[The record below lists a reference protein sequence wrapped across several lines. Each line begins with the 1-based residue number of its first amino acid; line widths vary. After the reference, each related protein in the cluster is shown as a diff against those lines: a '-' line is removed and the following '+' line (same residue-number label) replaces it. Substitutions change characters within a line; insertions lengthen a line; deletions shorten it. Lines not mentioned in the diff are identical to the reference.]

1 MPEDIKKSKEDIE
14 EILKLFKSFVK
25 ENRPILDIDK
35 GSCARD
41 LLVVASL
48 FKALTFY
55 SPIFLYFVV
64 ATGET
69 WFGTDA
75 LELKLCDEIKTAD
88 DVITEYIDANFNVF
102 DVKFDPP
109 PEKPEFTSLFPV
121 GVESGSGGGLISR
134 AVRWLA
140 RTVAAEFA
148 SEMNDL
154 NASQRPDRRYM
165 IKDDSSER
173 IRVE

>member
-1 MPEDIKKSKEDIE
+1 MLLNRRPKPCLNCHSPYTYRLYLSSPSEFQTITAGRYKRTITPTKKVMPEDIKKSKEDIE

-25 ENRPILDIDK
+25 ENRPILDIEK
-35 GSCARD
+35 GSCAKG

-48 FKALTFY
+48 FKPLTFY
-55 SPIFLYFVV
+55 SPLFLYFVV

-109 PEKPEFTSLFPV
+109 RKSL
-121 GVESGSGGGLISR
+121 SSR
-134 AVRWLA
+134 AYFQL
-140 RTVAAEFA
+140 E
-148 SEMNDL
+148 
-154 NASQRPDRRYM
+154 
-165 IKDDSSER
+165 
-173 IRVE
+173 